1 MRSPMIPLLENLRR
15 SPDRPAAL
23 ASYARLAARYDR
35 NCRWL
40 NAVRFEALELLAARE
55 GETVIDVACG
65 SGAMLPS
72 LGRAVGSKGRV
83 IGIEQCPEMAA
94 IARERV
100 ALAGLKNVEIIN
112 VAAEDAR
119 PEVRAD
125 AILFCY
131 AHDVLQSD
139 EAVARILGIA
149 RPGARVVAAGAKLI
163 GWWAAPV
170 NLWKLWRSRHY
181 VTTFRGLRK
190 PAARL
195 ARRCRDWQV
204 VDTHVLGTSYLAV
217 GHVDPEGRC

>member
-1 MRSPMIPLLENLRR
+1 MIPMLGNLRR

-40 NAVRFEALELLAARE
+40 DAVRFEALELLAARE
-55 GETVIDVACG
+55 GETVMDVACG

-83 IGIEQCPEMAA
+83 IGVEQCPEMAA

-100 ALAGLKNVEIIN
+100 ALAGLRNVEIIN
-112 VAAEDAR
+112 APVEDAR
-119 PEVRAD
+119 PDIEAD

-139 EAVARILGIA
+139 EAVDRVLRTA
-149 RPGARVVAAGAKLI
+149 RPGARVVAAGARLI

-181 VTTFRGLRK
+181 VTTFRGLRE

-195 ARRCRDWQV
+195 ARRCPDWQV
-204 VDTHVLGTSYLAV
+204 VETHVLGTSYLAV
-217 GHVDPEGRC
+217 GHLDPKGWR

>member
-1 MRSPMIPLLENLRR
+1 MPMIPMMENLRR
-15 SPDRPAAL
+15 SPNRGAAL

-35 NCRWL
+35 SCRWL
-40 NAVRFEALELLAARE
+40 DAVRFEALELLAARE

-94 IARERV
+94 LARERV

-112 VAAEDAR
+112 APVEDAR
-119 PEVRAD
+119 LELEAD
-125 AILFCY
+125 ALLFCY
-131 AHDVLQSD
+131 AHDVQQSD
-139 EAVARILGIA
+139 DAVARVLRAA
-149 RPGARVVAAGAKLI
+149 RPGARIVAAGARLI
-163 GWWAAPV
+163 SWWAAPV

-181 VTTFRGLRK
+181 VTTYRGLK
-190 PAARL
+190 DPASRL
-195 ARRCRDWQV
+195 ALRCPDWRV

-217 GHVDPEGRC
+217 GHVDTEGRR

>member
-1 MRSPMIPLLENLRR
+1 MIPMLGNLRR

-35 NCRWL
+35 SCRWL
-40 NAVRFEALELLAARE
+40 DAVRFEALELLAARE
-55 GETVIDVACG
+55 GETVMDVACG

-112 VAAEDAR
+112 APAEDAR
-119 PEVRAD
+119 LEARAD

-131 AHDVLQSD
+131 AHDVMQSD
-139 EAVARILGIA
+139 GAVERVLGAA
-149 RPGARVVAAGAKLI
+149 RPGVRIVAAGARLI

-181 VTTFRGLRK
+181 LTTFRGLRE

-195 ARRCRDWQV
+195 ARRCPDWRV
-204 VDTHVLGTSYLAV
+204 VDTYLLGTSYLAV
-217 GHVDPEGRC
+217 GHLDPEDRR

>member
-1 MRSPMIPLLENLRR
+1 MPTVPMLENLRR
-15 SPDRPAAL
+15 SPDRGAAL
-23 ASYARLAARYDR
+23 ASYARLAERYDR

-40 NAVRFEALELLAARE
+40 DAVRFEALEVLAARE

-100 ALAGLKNVEIIN
+100 ALAGLKNVEN
-112 VAAEDAR
+112 VNAAVEDAR
-119 PEVRAD
+119 LNLEAD
-125 AILFCY
+125 AILFCC
-131 AHDVLQSD
+131 AHDVLQTD
-139 EAVARILGIA
+139 VAVGRVLRAA

-181 VTTFRGLRK
+181 VTTFRGLRE

-195 ARRCRDWQV
+195 ALRCPDWRV
-204 VDTHVLGTSYLAV
+204 VETRALGTSYLAV
-217 GHVDPEGRC
+217 GHLDPEGRR

>member
-1 MRSPMIPLLENLRR
+1 MIPMMENLRR
-15 SPDRPAAL
+15 SPDREAAL

-35 NCRWL
+35 SCRWL
-40 NAVRFEALELLAARE
+40 DAVRFEALELLAARE

-72 LGRAVGSKGRV
+72 LGRAVGSKGRA

-112 VAAEDAR
+112 APAED
-119 PEVRAD
+119 VRLEAKAD

-139 EAVARILGIA
+139 DAVAQILRIA
-149 RPGARVVAAGAKLI
+149 RPGARIVSAGARLI

-181 VTTFRGLRK
+181 VTTFRGMRE
-190 PAARL
+190 PAARV
-195 ARRCRDWQV
+195 ARRCPDWRV
-204 VDTHVLGTSYLAV
+204 VGSHVFGTSYLAV
-217 GHVDPEGRC
+217 GHLD

>member
-1 MRSPMIPLLENLRR
+1 MITMLENLRR
-15 SPDRPAAL
+15 SPDRLAAL

-35 NCRWL
+35 SCRWL
-40 NAVRFEALELLAARE
+40 DAVRFEALELLAARE
-55 GETVIDVACG
+55 GETVVDVACG

-100 ALAGLKNVEIIN
+100 ALAGLRNVEIIN
-112 VAAEDAR
+112 APVEDAR
-119 PEVRAD
+119 PDARAD
-125 AILFCY
+125 AVLFCY

-139 EAVARILGIA
+139 EAVAQILRIA
-149 RPGARVVAAGAKLI
+149 RPGARVVAAGARLI
-163 GWWAAPV
+163 GWWAAPL

-181 VTTFRGLRK
+181 VTTFRGLRE

-195 ARRCRDWQV
+195 ACRCPDWRV
-204 VDTHVLGTSYLAV
+204 VDTRVLGTSYLAV
-217 GHVDPEGRC
+217 GHLD

>member
-1 MRSPMIPLLENLRR
+1 MQMIPMLGNLRR
-15 SPDRPAAL
+15 SPDRLAAL

-35 NCRWL
+35 SCRWL
-40 NAVRFEALELLAARE
+40 DAVRFEALELLAATE

-112 VAAEDAR
+112 ASVEDAR
-119 PEVRAD
+119 LNLEAE

-139 EAVARILGIA
+139 VAVGGVLRAA
-149 RPGARVVAAGAKLI
+149 RPGARVVAAGARLI
-163 GWWAAPV
+163 GWWAAPL

-181 VTTFRGLRK
+181 VTTFRGLRD

-195 ARRCRDWQV
+195 ALRCPDWRV
-204 VDTHVLGTSYLAV
+204 VETHVLGTSYLAV
-217 GHVDPEGRC
+217 GHLD